1 MAMSG
6 NSNPIVL
13 HVGEGEK
20 LGDTTAKAARPELSL
35 LEFELSSGDEIE
47 LHLHR
52 RQSDAFYVLDG
63 EVEFTLG
70 RETATLLSGA
80 FALAPPG
87 VVHGMRNS
95 GRLPARLLNI
105 HVPGGFVEYRRELMG
120 LREADIE
127 PDNDFFERHD
137 VFDPD

>member
-1 MAMSG
+1 MTVAGDST
-6 NSNPIVL
+6 PILL
-13 HVGEGEK
+13 HAGEGEA

-35 LEFELSSGDEIE
+35 LEFELSPGDEIG

-52 RQSDAFYVLDG
+52 RQSDAFYVLEG

-70 RETATLLSGA
+70 RETTTLLAGA

-95 GRLPARLLNI
+95 QAATARLLNV
-105 HVPGGFVEYRRELMG
+105 HTPGGFVEYRRELAR
-120 LREADIE
+120 LREAGIE
-127 PDNDFFERHD
+127 PHDDFFERHD